1 MNTLVLFSSKYGTT
15 EKCVR
20 QLATEIKGVVDIV
33 NIKTDSIKPLDSY
46 DNILIGGSIYVGTL
60 NKDIKKQIEENAEL
74 LKSKN
79 IGLFLC
85 CQDKQKALAEFMT
98 LNFPAWIIEK
108 SFVRAHLGHEIKLEA
123 MNFFERNLLKHVMKV
138 KESYS
143 QIDNEAISSLAKE
156 INRLEVVN
164 G

>member
-1 MNTLVLFSSKYGTT
+1 MKTLVLFSSKYGTT

-20 QLATEIKGVVDIV
+20 KLATEIKGRVDVV
-33 NIKTDSIKPLDSY
+33 NIKTDSIKELDSY
-46 DNILIGGSIYVGTL
+46 DNVIIGGSIYAGTL
-60 NKDIKKQIEENAEL
+60 NKEIKKQIEEKAEL

-85 CQDKQKALAEFMT
+85 CQDKQKAVTEFMT
-98 LNFPAWIIEK
+98 LNFPEWIIEK
-108 SFVRAHLGHEIKLEA
+108 AFVKAHLGHEIKLEA

-143 QIDNEAISSLAKE
+143 QIDNEEISRLAKE